1 MQTKTLVIAAVIIA
15 ATAALAIAP
24 LASNAMAARNGDTQ
38 STCTSFHNGNG
49 ATGSC
54 DNVHGKSS
62 HTVTTTCTKVQGKY
76 TDCTTN

>member
-24 LASNAMAARNGDTQ
+24 LASIAMAAPNGDQQ
-38 STCTSFHNGNG
+38 SSCTAFHNGNG
-49 ATGSC
+49 KTGSC
-54 DNVHGKSS
+54 DSVHGKSS
-62 HTVTTTCTKVQGKY
+62 HTVTTTCTKTKGKY